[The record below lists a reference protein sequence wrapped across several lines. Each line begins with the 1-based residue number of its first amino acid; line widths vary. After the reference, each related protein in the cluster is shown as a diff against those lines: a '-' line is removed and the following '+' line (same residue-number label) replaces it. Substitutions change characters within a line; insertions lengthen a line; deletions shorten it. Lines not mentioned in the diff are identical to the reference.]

1 MKFTT
6 PLYELFQD
14 EQRNRIFIKRDDLL
28 PDSLGGNKVRIAEA
42 FFRDMEERGLR
53 CADRIRRYPSNLCR
67 VLASR
72 CYQKKIPCYIIC
84 TGGDGEGTGETAN
97 SWIMKLSGA
106 KLVPAGKQRSGRR
119 WKN

>member
-42 FFRDMEERGLR
+42 F
-53 CADRIRRYPSNLCR
+53 S
-67 VLASR
+67 
-72 CYQKKIPCYIIC
+72 
-84 TGGDGEGTGETAN
+84 GTWKRETA
-97 SWIMKLSGA
+97 M
-106 KLVPAGKQRSGRR
+106 R
-119 WKN
+119 

>member
-42 FFRDMEERGLR
+42 FFRDMEERDCDALISGPISAV
-53 CADRIRRYPSNLCR
+53 CWPAGAIRRRSPATLSVQAETER
-67 VLASR
+67 
-72 CYQKKIPCYIIC
+72 
-84 TGGDGEGTGETAN
+84 GTGRQPTAG
-97 SWIMKLSGA
+97 L
-106 KLVPAGKQRSGRR
+106 
-119 WKN
+119 

>member
-42 FFRDMEERGLR
+42 FFRDMEGT
-53 CADRIRRYPSNLCR
+53 ARIT
-67 VLASR
+67 
-72 CYQKKIPCYIIC
+72 I
-84 TGGDGEGTGETAN
+84 
-97 SWIMKLSGA
+97 SGNRPF
-106 KLVPAGKQRSGRR
+106 K
-119 WKN
+119 